1 MGWPFNFLKRQF
13 TWLKPTNV
21 YWIPFPVEVVVAVV
35 AVVAVTDKVV
45 GTIDQ
50 ADAVATTIKVDVV
63 ATTIK
68 VDVVATTIRE
78 DVVVTT
84 IKVDVVVV
92 DEAAVVEEAAVDP
105 QDTDSR
111 ITKKIR
117 CRA

>member
-21 YWIPFPVEVVVAVV
+21 YWIPFPVEVVVVVV

-68 VDVVATTIRE
+68 VV
-78 DVVVTT
+78 
-84 IKVDVVVV
+84 VDVVVV

-111 ITKKIR
+111 ITKKIP
-117 CRA
+117 CRASKVM

>member
-50 ADAVATTIKVDVV
+50 ADAVATTI
-63 ATTIK
+63 
-68 VDVVATTIRE
+68 RE

-84 IKVDVVVV
+84 IKVDAVATTIKVVVDVVVV

-111 ITKKIR
+111 ITKKIP
-117 CRA
+117 CRASKVM